1 MREYIVNFMDEEI
14 TVAFWKSAYEVNKG
28 LYIGCICK
36 NEDGEW
42 EDFCDVTKNMPMELS
57 ENYPMD
63 HCGLL
68 DSNNLPE
75 CIYNLFVK
83 NNWLSILGVVTAP
96 SSFCKYPLVL
106 FSDELLNDVCITEFP
121 EA

>member
-1 MREYIVNFMDEEI
+1 MKEYKVNFMDEEI
-14 TVAFWKSAYEVNKG
+14 TVALWKSTYEVKGG
-28 LYIGCICK
+28 LYIGCISK

-42 EDFCDVTKNMPMELS
+42 EDFCDITKNMPLESS
-57 ENYPMD
+57 ESYPMD
-63 HCGLL
+63 RCGFL

-75 CIYNLFVK
+75 CIFKLFVK
-83 NNWLSILGVVTAP
+83 NNWLSMLGVTAP